1 MVKPLQSLLTLL
13 KTLIVK
19 KGLDIVLYGIST
31 THDFQLFPQQ
41 FSSLLSAYIFN
52 VLNVLLVEGEKRGE
66 KYLQA
71 LIFFFPKLGF
81 VIGSWKEQKA
91 EYGAELD

>member
-71 LIFFFPKLGF
+71 LIFFF
-81 VIGSWKEQKA
+81 QN
-91 EYGAELD
+91 